1 MRILYVVPN
10 PPSLVRVRP
19 FNLIRA
25 LAARG
30 HAITVACPWR
40 GAAEWEDVVR
50 LREAG
55 FQVLTAPLTAARI
68 ARNCVHAAVHGL
80 PLQAA
85 YGEVPALHR
94 QLEAHLARPPGYH
107 VVHVEHLR
115 GARYGLHIQGFLA
128 RHGQRTEVP
137 LIWDSVDCISH
148 LFAQAAQQSQS
159 RKGRWM
165 ARIELPRTRR
175 YERYLL
181 RRFHHVLVT
190 SPVDRE
196 AFRALSG
203 APGGHALAD
212 RITVL
217 PNGVDLAYFHCV
229 DRGRD
234 AATVLFT
241 GKMSYHANV
250 TAALYLIQEIMP
262 RVWQALPQAQVL
274 IVGKDPPDRLQAL
287 ARAHPQV
294 EVVGTVPDMRPYL
307 HRATVAAAPV
317 VYGAGIQNKVLEALA
332 CGLPVVTSET
342 AARALKATWGKELLV
357 ASHAA
362 VFAEKL
368 VQVLRSRE
376 LQDQLRRAGRA
387 YVERHHSWQAIA
399 HTLEGVYERARSH
412 PPAPPEGPPPVQ
424 DPFRMDLTPPTA

>member
-1 MRILYVVPN
+1 MRILYIVPN

-25 LAARG
+25 LTARG
-30 HAITVACPWR
+30 LAITVACPWR
-40 GAAEWEDVVR
+40 DATEWEDVVR

-55 FQVLTAPLTAARI
+55 FQVLTAPLTAPRI
-68 ARNCVHAAVHGL
+68 ARNCVQAVVQGL
-80 PLQAA
+80 PLQAT
-85 YGEVPALHR
+85 YGEVPALYR
-94 QLEAHLARPPGYH
+94 QVEAHLARSDAGT

-115 GARYGLHIQGFLA
+115 GARYGLHIQRFL
-128 RHGQRTEVP
+128 RQRGTRVRVP

-175 YERYLL
+175 YERHLL
-181 RRFHHVLVT
+181 QRFDHVLVT

-196 AFRALSG
+196 AFRAL
-203 APGGHALAD
+203 AGGHARAD

-234 AATVLFT
+234 VATVLFT

-250 TAALYLIQEIMP
+250 TAALFLIQEIMP
-262 RVWQALPQAQVL
+262 RVWQALPQARVL
-274 IVGKDPPDRLQAL
+274 IVGKDPPARLQAL
-287 ARAHPQV
+287 ARAHPQM

-342 AARALKATWGKELLV
+342 AARALKATWGEELLV

-362 VFAEKL
+362 AFAEKL

-376 LQDQLRRAGRA
+376 LQDRLRRAGRA

-399 HTLEGVYERARSH
+399 HTLEGVYERARSY
-412 PPAPPEGPPPVQ
+412 PPGGAEGSPPVQ
-424 DPFRMDLTPPTA
+424 DPFPMDSTPPGA